1 MAKKNIA
8 TFLSAGKGLVV
19 LGSHCF
25 SYSGTVS
32 VSGSATTMNSFTTG
46 NYYSRI
52 TIEPHGTIDQIGQ
65 SQTRFFCTMNGV
77 TIFDTYWSPTQDAS
91 LFDYPSVLI
100 VPPRTEVVVQLSQ
113 ASGSNK
119 DMQTTVVGRIYRDA

>member
-19 LGSHCF
+19 IGSHCY

-52 TIEPHGTIDQIGQ
+52 TVEPHGTIDQIGQ
-65 SQTRFFCTMNGV
+65 SQTRFLCTMNGV
-77 TIFDTYWSPTQDAS
+77 TIFDTYWAPTQDAS

-100 VPPRTEVVVQLSQ
+100 VPPRTEVVLKLAQ

-119 DMQTTVVGRIYRDA
+119 DMQTTVIGRIYRDA